1 MTSDALS
8 GQETMLHRRLNDT
21 LIEGINLR
29 LAMTGCPTFGN
40 GAMSRLPSLAAPM
53 FSRQQETMRLLADY
67 LCPADWRIDHFLR
80 DYLYDTGLAIKWP
93 ARTFVLD
100 TPGLARELS
109 LPPDRDDFA
118 SDIVRSYR
126 LRQGVLHNPVNDRR
140 TTQGVFHVA
149 EGGLADPG
157 RQDRRAQKWFLP
169 GLLEK
174 ALQPPPELLRLPF
187 TSSQKAQAECFVS
200 LLAPA
205 GGLSGGRRVS
215 LSEKSMEIR
224 FFAPGSLVSNLDFI
238 ESIFGNAGDPFL
250 PENDAGLDAQHW
262 TGHTGCVI
270 LAPHLIKLSKKGLG
284 LPHWDAAT
292 ERQRRDGMC
301 WKGEQEL
308 YNNGAAFKV
317 TARDERGV
325 IITVIADNYFGYC
338 KKEVKTQI
346 SYAANLYGLCE
357 EEHAGGALVYAS
369 YDLGEEFYADK
380 HVRFRGPFLRG
391 SARTGGRGHG
401 IAAGRLRH

>member
-1 MTSDALS
+1 MAMTSDAFS
-8 GQETMLHRRLNDT
+8 GQGTTLQRRLNET

-80 DYLYDTGLAIKWP
+80 DYLYDTGLAVKWP

-100 TPGLARELS
+100 SPGLARELS
-109 LPPDRDDFA
+109 LPPDRDEFL
-118 SDIVRSYR
+118 SDLVRSYR

-140 TTQGVFHVA
+140 TTQGVFHLA
-149 EGGLADPG
+149 EGGLPIPDDKIAVPKMVFA
-157 RQDRRAQKWFLP
+157 R
-169 GLLEK
+169 LLDL

-187 TSSQKAQAECFVS
+187 TSSQAAQAECFVS
-200 LLAPA
+200 LLLRPVVCPA
-205 GGLSGGRRVS
+205 VPGFID
-215 LSEKSMEIR
+215 EKSMEIR

-270 LAPHLIKLSKKGLG
+270 LAPHLVKLTKKSLG
-284 LPHWDAAT
+284 LPHWDKAT

-301 WKGEQEL
+301 WKEEQEL
-308 YNNGAAFKV
+308 YNNGAAFKI

-325 IITVIADNYFGYC
+325 IVTIIADNYFGYC

-357 EEHAGGALVYAS
+357 EEHAGRRAGLSKLRFGRGVLFGQACALS
-369 YDLGEEFYADK
+369 
-380 HVRFRGPFLRG
+380 RPFLRG
-391 SARTGGRGHG
+391 SAPTGRRGHG
-401 IAAGRLRH
+401 VAAGRPCH